1 MGAISLEN
9 ADRLFWLGRYSER
22 VFTTIK
28 LFVISYDNM
37 IDRDNNG
44 YIDFCS
50 SLDIPNI
57 YKDREDFL
65 IRYNFDETDPNSII
79 SNLLRAYDNAIILR
93 EEIGSESLAHIQM
106 AIYEINKAKSSSSP
120 MLEMQRVL
128 DYIAAFWGTYDDI
141 VEDETVRSFIKAGKR
156 TERLDLYARTKAP
169 KDMIIRELNRLKGRL
184 KKTSLC
190 FNESYLQEANTILDM
205 EEINYP
211 RLLFLIENLYN

>member
-9 ADRLFWLGRYSER
+9 TDRLFWLGRYSER

-37 IDRDNNG
+37 IDRDENG

-65 IRYNFDETDPNSII
+65 VRYNFDETDPNSII

-120 MLEMQRVL
+120 MLEMQKVL

-141 VEDETVRSFIKAGKR
+141 IEDEAVRSFIKAGKR

-169 KDMIIRELNRLKGRL
+169 KDMILRELNRLKGRL
-184 KKTSLC
+184 KKTSLR
-190 FNESYLQEANTILDM
+190 FNESYLKEANTILDT
-205 EEINYP
+205 EEINYQ

>member
-9 ADRLFWLGRYSER
+9 TDRLFWLGRYSER

-37 IDRDNNG
+37 IDRDENG

-65 IRYNFDETDPNSII
+65 VRYNFDETDPNSII

-120 MLEMQRVL
+120 MLEMQKVL

-141 VEDETVRSFIKAGKR
+141 IEDEAVRSFIKAGKR

-169 KDMIIRELNRLKGRL
+169 KDMILRELNRLKGRL
-184 KKTSLC
+184 KKTSLR
-190 FNESYLQEANTILDM
+190 FNESYLKEANTILDT
-205 EEINYP
+205 EEIDYQ